1 MGKAMSEGRH
11 HNLDFK
17 LESLT
22 EKENEQLV
30 SGMARIK
37 NVCDFAG
44 KSNKIRLLVDGEYT
58 YMNPGISAVALS
70 MMVAFNQKNAVVC
83 NTYQCYLK
91 VFLLFHVKSNGTI
104 YNTFKNTKT
113 NLMTYSVYDL

>member
-1 MGKAMSEGRH
+1 MSEVVNVMGKAMSEGRH

-37 NVCDFAG
+37 IVCDFAV

-70 MMVAFNQKNAVVC
+70 MMVAFNQKNSVVC

-91 VFLLFHVKSNGTI
+91 VFLLFHVKTNSNLKR
-104 YNTFKNTKT
+104 Y
-113 NLMTYSVYDL
+113 